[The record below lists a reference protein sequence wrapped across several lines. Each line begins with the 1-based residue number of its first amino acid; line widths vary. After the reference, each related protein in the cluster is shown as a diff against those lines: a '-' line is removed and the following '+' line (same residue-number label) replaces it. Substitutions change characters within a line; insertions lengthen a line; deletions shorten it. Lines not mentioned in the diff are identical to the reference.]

1 MALSREELAARY
13 GTALFGYAQDVKMLD
28 SIHDELKELKQAIE
42 ENPKIVSVLSDP
54 VLRMNEKEKIL
65 TSIESGLSEQVQNFL
80 NLVLEYNRFS
90 VICDV
95 IDYFNTLYDQEK
107 AIASGIAT
115 TAVKMDDDQLK
126 RLGESLAKKYNL
138 NTVRLENQVDPKII
152 GGVILNVKDIVID
165 GSVKNRLKKIRTQL
179 IEEN

>member
-95 IDYFNTLYDQEK
+95 ID
-107 AIASGIAT
+107 
-115 TAVKMDDDQLK
+115 
-126 RLGESLAKKYNL
+126 
-138 NTVRLENQVDPKII
+138 
-152 GGVILNVKDIVID
+152 
-165 GSVKNRLKKIRTQL
+165 
-179 IEEN
+179 